1 MAALAWNSPT
11 PVAISVE
18 PRSDLDLH
26 AFVASLPARVST
38 LVRPAFLDEE
48 LPIHPSNPDALR
60 AAVRDLLRNGGF
72 KPSGRNKPASEYLS
86 RGLPTINVAVDA
98 GNAISLHG
106 GLPVSVV
113 DLDRLVPPLRV
124 GVAPAGTR
132 FPFNPSGQVLDA
144 SGLLCL
150 FDADGVSATPVKDAQ
165 RTKTTDQTL
174 HILCIVWGVAA
185 HGEHGRRVAAAY
197 RDLVARLGMSVADV
211 VTRPTT

>member
-11 PVAISVE
+11 PVVISVE

-48 LPIHPSNPDALR
+48 LAIHPSDPDGLR
-60 AAVRDLLRNGGF
+60 AAVRDLLRADGF

-98 GNAISLHG
+98 GNAVSLHG

-113 DLDRLVPPLRV
+113 DLDRLTPPLRV
-124 GVAPAGTR
+124 GIAPAGTR

-144 SGLLCL
+144 AGLLCL
-150 FDADGVSATPVKDAQ
+150 FDAEGVSATPVKDAQ
-165 RTKTTDQTL
+165 RTKTGDDTL
-174 HILCIVWGVAA
+174 HTLCVVWGVAA
-185 HGEHGRRVAAAY
+185 HREHGRHVTATY
-197 RDLVARLGMSVADV
+197 RALIERLGMSLADV